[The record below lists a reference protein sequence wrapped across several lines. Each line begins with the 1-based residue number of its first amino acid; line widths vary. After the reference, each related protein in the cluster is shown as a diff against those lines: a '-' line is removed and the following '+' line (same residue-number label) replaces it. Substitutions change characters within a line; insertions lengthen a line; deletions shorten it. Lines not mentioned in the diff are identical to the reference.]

1 MEDKVHA
8 RTTDLTVCLFTELRE
23 DLLKARSGVNS
34 PFSAS
39 EKAAV
44 HIVVTHTEP
53 ASGGAA
59 LAVATQRV
67 KRGTTYDVGEGF
79 VVAGLRGGGG
89 GSVARVRHAETAFK
103 RGDVAVIRHGVPI
116 IERCVEP
123 SGSAGTFSGPE
134 EGSLRV

>member
-1 MEDKVHA
+1 MKDKVHA
-8 RTTDLTVCLFTELRE
+8 RTTNLTVCLLTKLRE

-67 KRGTTYDVGEGF
+67 QGGTTYDIGLGF
-79 VVAGLRGGGG
+79 VVAGLRSGGRGG
-89 GSVARVRHAETAFK
+89 VAGKRHAKASFE
-103 RGDVAVIRHGVPI
+103 GSDVTVIGHGIAVIKWGV
-116 IERCVEP
+116 
-123 SGSAGTFSGPE
+123 
-134 EGSLRV
+134 